1 MIHSIAWVLWLVT
14 AMVALSGTRN
24 PLYLVLLY
32 LALLVVYSA
41 AQPAGRDA
49 GRRPANGPNLVS
61 PVALALVV
69 VPLSALFNALTVH
82 FGATVLFR
90 LPQAIPVLG
99 GPITLEATTYGL
111 LNGLV
116 LAGLLLAFATLNRA
130 LPVRA
135 LIRLVPQAFYSV
147 AVVISIAVTFVP
159 STLHQLEQ
167 VRHAQAVRGH
177 RVRGVRD
184 WLPLLLP
191 LLIGGLERALQ
202 LAEAMT
208 ARGFASSDPAGR
220 RGEAAPQLAV
230 VAGLVALLG
239 GWLLRL
245 VWGIEAL
252 GTALMAAGGLAILAV
267 VWWLGR
273 QGGRRTAYRRQRWEL
288 PDWAVALGAAVTV
301 VALMLPGPGRDSL
314 IYYPYPALSPPA
326 FDAAIGLAILGLL
339 APAILLVAA
348 PPRRPEGAP
357 QSEAAAAQRA
367 RGPVAVPSGQ
377 PPARSRASWEAVR
390 GLKSN
395 GRAIVGR
402 IERPAAGPADGRP
415 AWRNVP
421 ELERAGRSD
430 EAS

>member
-32 LALLVVYSA
+32 LALFVVYTA

-49 GRRPANGPNLVS
+49 GRQPANGPTLVS
-61 PVALALVV
+61 PVVFALVV

-99 GPITLEATTYGL
+99 GPITLEAVTYGL

-116 LAGLLLAFATLNRA
+116 LAGLFLAFATLTRA

-159 STLHQLEQ
+159 STIRQLEQ

-208 ARGFASSDPAGR
+208 ARGFASSDEPP
-220 RGEAAPQLAV
+220 GELAPQLAV
-230 VAGLVALLG
+230 VGGLVALLG
-239 GWLLRL
+239 GWVLRL
-245 VWGIEAL
+245 VWGIEVL
-252 GTALMAAGGLAILAV
+252 GLALMAAGGLAILAV
-267 VWWLGR
+267 VWWIGW
-273 QGGRRTAYRRQRWEL
+273 QGGRRTAYQRQRWEL
-288 PDWAVALGAAVTV
+288 PDWAVALGAAVTL
-301 VALMLPGPGRDSL
+301 VALSLPGPGRDSL
-314 IYYPYPALSPPA
+314 VYYPYPALSLPA
-326 FDAAIGLAILGLL
+326 FDPAIGLAILGLL
-339 APAILLVAA
+339 APAALLIAA
-348 PPRRPEGAP
+348 PPPRPEVASP
-357 QSEAAAAQRA
+357 EEAAGVRHPQRPT
-367 RGPVAVPSGQ
+367 RVPSGQ
-377 PPARSRASWEAVR
+377 PLVCSRASWEAVR
-390 GLKSN
+390 GLKQN
-395 GRAIVGR
+395 GGAAVRRA
-402 IERPAAGPADGRP
+402 ERPAQPP
-415 AWRNVP
+415 AWRNL

-430 EAS
+430 EAA